1 MKNGNK
7 KAETVDWT
15 ATFEK
20 LKSLRG
26 ALKDANT
33 VGQLRAARLRYERFL
48 EKEIGGKGAEVIFDN
63 FSGKPLA
70 ITTMPVVLAG
80 RLP

>member
-26 ALKDANT
+26 ALKDAGSI
-33 VGQLRAARLRYERFL
+33 GQIRAARLRYEHFL
-48 EKEIGGKGAEVIFDN
+48 EKEIDAKGAEVIFEN
-63 FSGKPLA
+63 FSGEPLA